1 MIIHE
6 EKKHVNKEIKTML
19 VTMKEILQDAKRNHY
34 AIPAFDIS
42 NYEMLKAVLETCEEE
57 KSPAL
62 LMGLGVDLQ
71 GRNLQLLTSMVKS
84 LSNYFNI
91 PVCFHLDHAT
101 DLDFIK
107 KGIDAGFSSVM
118 FDGSVLPF
126 NENAEKTAEVVKY
139 AHAKGITVEAELGHV
154 GNASVGSISETGTD
168 VDPGESL
175 TVPEEVSKFINL
187 TNVDALAVAIGT
199 AHGVYK
205 KTPELRID
213 RLDEITA
220 VCDRP
225 LVLHGGSGTPNA
237 QITNAIKHGITK
249 INIYSDVVFALNQG
263 LKTTLNSIT
272 NPSTWPFIVYE
283 NAIKNMKEVVREK
296 LITFGSA
303 GRI

>member
-1 MIIHE
+1 MLCTI
-6 EKKHVNKEIKTML
+6 KEML
-19 VTMKEILQDAKRNHY
+19 ADARERKY
-34 AIPAFDIS
+34 AIPAFDVS
-42 NYEMLKAVLETCEEE
+42 NYEMMKAVLETCEEE

-71 GRNLQLLTSMVKS
+71 GRNMQLLTSMVKAAS
-84 LSNYFNI
+84 DYFNI

-101 DLDFIK
+101 DFNFIK
-107 KGIDAGFSSVM
+107 TAIDNGFSSVM
-118 FDGSVLPF
+118 YDGSVLPF
-126 NENAEKTAEVVKY
+126 NENALKTAEVVKY
-139 AHAKGITVEAELGHV
+139 AHEKGVTVEAELGHV
-154 GNASVGSISETGTD
+154 GNASVGSISETGAD

-175 TVPEEVSKFINL
+175 TVPEEVSKFVEI

-225 LVLHGGSGTPNA
+225 LVLHGGSGTPDD
-237 QITNAIKHGITK
+237 QMKNAITHGITK
-249 INIYSDVVFALNQG
+249 INIYSDVLYALNQG
-263 LKTTLNSIT
+263 LKNTLNNIS

-283 NAIKNMKEVVREK
+283 DAMKKMKEVVREK
-296 LITFGSA
+296 IRTFGSNN
-303 GRI
+303 RI